1 MKIWHSA
8 ARLATQTIKTMA
20 LSRWILALAIIGAGL
35 LSLTVASHVRG
46 ATAALEHAR
55 STRTIKV
62 IVPPSAES
70 TRAAPVPSG
79 AQPPPPAFS
88 DVTFRFGFLEFED
101 DAHAQPR

>member
-1 MKIWHSA
+1 MTIWRSPA
-8 ARLATQTIKTMA
+8 GLLRQTTHRTT
-20 LSRWILALAIIGAGL
+20 LSRGILALAIKGAGL